1 MPDERF
7 LAQHHIRRGADFKRA
22 YDRRAAASD
31 GCLLVFGGPNG
42 LPHARVGLSVSRKVG
57 NAVVR
62 NRWKRLIREAFR
74 TVRQRLPEGVD
85 LVLIPRKQG
94 VPTLQEV
101 RTSLCRLGPRVAKK
115 LAGNQR

>member
-7 LAQHHIRRGADFKRA
+7 LPQSHIRRGADFKRA

-31 GCLLVFGGPNG
+31 GCLLVFGASNG
-42 LPHARVGLSVSRKVG
+42 LSYPRVGLSVSRKLG

-74 TVRQRLPEGVD
+74 TARPRLPEGVD
-85 LVLIPRKQG
+85 LVVIPRKQG
-94 VPTLQEV
+94 MPTLAEV
-101 RTSLCRLGPRVAKK
+101 RASLCRLGPRVAKK
-115 LAGNQR
+115 LAGDGR